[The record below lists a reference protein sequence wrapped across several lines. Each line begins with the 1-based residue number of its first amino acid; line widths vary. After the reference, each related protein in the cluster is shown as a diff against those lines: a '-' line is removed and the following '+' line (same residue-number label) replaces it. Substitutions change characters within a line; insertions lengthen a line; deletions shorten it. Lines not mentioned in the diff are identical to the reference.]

1 MSAQTPQTDAL
12 VIAADGCKSVYP
24 GEEFKPNPDW
34 KFEPEIDA
42 IIALART
49 LEADRDRLKALC
61 EELREALK
69 YARRFMKA
77 DSDIAYVDI
86 AVMKAD
92 HALKA
97 QKDI

>member
-1 MSAQTPQTDAL
+1 MSTQTPQTDAL

-61 EELREALK
+61 EELARLCEKALTRSAIVHPGFADEIRAALK
-69 YARRFMKA
+69 
-77 DSDIAYVDI
+77 
-86 AVMKAD
+86 
-92 HALKA
+92 KA
-97 QKDI
+97 QKP